1 MACLRIELF
10 TKAREHHTPTYKIR
24 LNNGV
29 WHVINEYT
37 RERVTFTSNVPE
49 MRMFDS
55 YGNEIG
61 HLKFTIVKGIITDI
75 QRAKN

>member
-49 MRMFDS
+49 MHMFDS
-55 YGNEIG
+55 YGNVIG
-61 HLKFTIVKGIITDI
+61 HPKFTIINGITTNVE
-75 QRAKN
+75 RARS